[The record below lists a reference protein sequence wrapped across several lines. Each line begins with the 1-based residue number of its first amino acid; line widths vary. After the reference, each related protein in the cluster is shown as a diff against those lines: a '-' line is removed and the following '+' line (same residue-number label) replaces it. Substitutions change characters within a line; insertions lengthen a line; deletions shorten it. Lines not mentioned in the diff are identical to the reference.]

1 MSFAVMFPGQGSQSV
16 GMLAEL
22 AAQEPVVEETFSEAS
37 EILGYDLW
45 HLTQNGPE
53 QQLGLTE
60 NTQPAMLAAGV
71 AVYRA
76 WRRRSG
82 PLPVAMAGHSLGE
95 YTALVCAGR
104 IEFRDTVS
112 LVRHRGR
119 LMQRAVPAGEGA
131 MAAVLGLD
139 DSQVASAC
147 EAGAHGQVVA
157 PINYNC
163 PGQVV
168 IAGEAPAVARALE
181 AATELGARR
190 AVMLDVSVPSHCA
203 LMDSAADELAES
215 LRGLRIEPGEVP
227 VFHNVDARAR
237 EEADQIRNV
246 LIRQLSQP
254 VRWSDCI
261 RAMAGAGAGL
271 FVEMGPGK
279 VLTGLVRRI
288 DRILQAA
295 ACFDPDSLETALNT
309 ALKEEPR

>member
-22 AAQEPVVEETFSEAS
+22 AAREPVIEQTFSEAS

-45 HLTQNGPE
+45 RLTQDGPE
-53 QQLGLTE
+53 QELGLTE
-60 NTQPAMLAAGV
+60 HTQPAMLAAGV

-76 WRRRSG
+76 WRSRGG
-82 PLPVAMAGHSLGE
+82 PVPVAMAGHSLGE

-104 IEFRDTVS
+104 LEFRDTVS

-119 LMQRAVPAGEGA
+119 LMQRAVPAGKGA

-139 DSQVASAC
+139 DNQVASAC

-168 IAGEAPAVARALE
+168 IAGETAAVSRALE

-203 LMDSAADELAES
+203 LMDSAARELAES

-227 VFHNVDARAR
+227 VFHNVDAHAR
-237 EEADQIRNV
+237 EDADQVRTV

-254 VRWSDCI
+254 VRWADCI

-271 FVEMGPGK
+271 FIEMGPGK

-288 DRILQAA
+288 DRSLQAA
-295 ACFDPDSLETALNT
+295 ACFDPDSLDTALNT
-309 ALKEEPR
+309 APEEEPR

>member
-22 AAQEPVVEETFSEAS
+22 AAQEPAVGETFSEAS
-37 EILGYDLW
+37 EVVGYDLW
-45 HLTQNGPE
+45 RLTQDGPE

-76 WRRRSG
+76 WRGRGG
-82 PLPVAMAGHSLGE
+82 PAPVAMAGHSLGE

-112 LVRHRGR
+112 LVRHRGQ

-139 DSQVASAC
+139 DDQVARAC
-147 EAGAHGQVVA
+147 ATGAQGQIVA

-168 IAGEAPAVARALE
+168 IAGQAAAVARAVE
-181 AATELGARR
+181 AATGLGARR

-203 LMDSAADELAES
+203 LMDSAAEELAES
-215 LRGLRIEPGEVP
+215 LRALRIQPGEVP
-227 VFHNVDARAR
+227 VFHDVDARAR
-237 EEADQIRNV
+237 QDADQVRTA
-246 LIRQLSQP
+246 LIQQLSQP

-288 DRILQAA
+288 DRSLQAA
-295 ACFDPDSLETALNT
+295 ACLDPGTLEAALNT
-309 ALKEEPR
+309 ILGEEPR

>member
-22 AAQEPVVEETFSEAS
+22 AAREPVVEQTFSEAS
-37 EILGYDLW
+37 EILGRDLW
-45 HLTQNGPE
+45 RLTQDGPE
-53 QQLGLTE
+53 QELGLTE

-76 WRRRSG
+76 WRSRGG
-82 PLPVAMAGHSLGE
+82 PVPVAMAGHSLGE

-104 IEFRDTVS
+104 LEFRDTVS

-119 LMQRAVPAGEGA
+119 LMQRAVPAGKGA

-139 DSQVASAC
+139 DNQVASAC

-168 IAGEAPAVARALE
+168 IAGETAAVSRALE
-181 AATELGARR
+181 AATGLGARR

-203 LMDSAADELAES
+203 LMDSAARELAES
-215 LRGLRIEPGEVP
+215 LREVRIDPGEVP
-227 VFHNVDARAR
+227 VFHNVDARAH
-237 EEADQIRNV
+237 EDADQVRAV

-271 FVEMGPGK
+271 FIEMGPGK

-288 DRILQAA
+288 DRSLQAA
-295 ACFDPDSLETALNT
+295 ACFDPDSLDTALNT
-309 ALKEEPR
+309 DPEEKPR